1 MHGRIRNVLEGMH
14 VAQRQTQSSWL
25 PGAAAVTDSSLP
37 SSDDCVVCSHR
48 PVIWMVG
55 FIPIFALV
63 FGQVELRVRQ
73 LPLRRVAVPALWPD
87 ASSFRFAGLDDM
99 RASVIESEIA
109 DRTRRLRFCNSI
121 DSTRASFTAAIRPA
135 TTATVPPDLSDDPA
149 AESGARKQ
157 SLSRYCRVS
166 SQCNAKGGKLQE
178 KRQSSGRMVRDKQL
192 TLGRYVPV
200 RSRSIV
206 SDQLFAMVADP
217 ESSSCWRRGR

>member
-48 PVIWMVG
+48 PVIWTVG
-55 FIPIFALV
+55 FIPIFVLV

-109 DRTRRLRFCNSI
+109 DRTRGLRFCNSI

-135 TTATVPPDLSDDPA
+135 TTATVHKTYQMIQPQRAERGSNPCRGIA
-149 AESGARKQ
+149 ACPRNAMGKGA
-157 SLSRYCRVS
+157 SCRRNVKA
-166 SQCNAKGGKLQE
+166 QAG
-178 KRQSSGRMVRDKQL
+178 
-192 TLGRYVPV
+192 
-200 RSRSIV
+200 
-206 SDQLFAMVADP
+206 
-217 ESSSCWRRGR
+217 W